1 MRASYSRNIAVG
13 KLGPM
18 SENTAWGFGLAT
30 SRPDGKILDVWYPH
44 PQLGT
49 PPDDARPDPVLKSLE
64 RDDDLRRVHL
74 RIVQTVI
81 NLDEEP
87 DSAASAYLRLHL
99 LSWRFVRPNEINLD
113 GIFSVLENVA
123 WTSKGPCFL
132 EDFEET
138 RMRVRAATNTPV
150 RILSV
155 DKFPRMV
162 DYIIPS
168 GVRIADGNN
177 VRLGAYLSEG
187 TTVMHAGFVNYN
199 AGSLGRAMIEGRVSQ
214 GVVVDEGA
222 DIGGGASTMGTLSGG
237 GRKRA
242 RVGKRSLLGANSG
255 LGIPVG
261 DDCIVESGLYVT
273 AGTKVTVLPSGGVA
287 PGREGYIQ
295 EPDVVPAAMLGG
307 MDNIMYR
314 RNSLSGAVEA
324 VSRPG
329 TKGVELNEFLH
340 KN

>member
-1 MRASYSRNIAVG
+1 MS
-13 KLGPM
+13 M

-44 PQLGT
+44 PQIGT
-49 PPDDARPDPVLKSLE
+49 PSEDAQPDETLQSLE

-74 RIVQTVI
+74 RVVKTVI
-81 NLDEEP
+81 NLDDEP

-99 LSWRFVRPNEINLD
+99 LSWRFVKPNEINLD

-150 RILSV
+150 RIFSV

-162 DYIIPS
+162 DYVIPS

-177 VRLGAYLSEG
+177 VRLGGYLSEG

-214 GVVVDEGA
+214 GVVVDDGA

-237 GRKRA
+237 GRQRV

-261 DDCIVESGLYVT
+261 DDCMVESGLYVT
-273 AGTKVTVLPSGGVA
+273 AGTKVTLLPSGGVS
-287 PGREGYIQ
+287 PNREGYIQ
-295 EPDVVPAAMLGG
+295 EPDVVPAHLLGG
-307 MDNIMYR
+307 RDNIMYR
-314 RNSLSGAVEA
+314 RNSTSGAVEA
-324 VSRPG
+324 LPRPG
-329 TKGVELNEFLH
+329 SKGVELNDFLH
-340 KN
+340 RN

>member
-1 MRASYSRNIAVG
+1 
-13 KLGPM
+13 M
-18 SENTAWGFGLAT
+18 SENSAWGFGLAT
-30 SRPDGKILDVWYPH
+30 SRPDGKVLDVWYPH

-49 PPDDARPDPVLKSLE
+49 PPEDAQPDPLLLSLE
-64 RDDDLRRVHL
+64 RDDDLRHVHL
-74 RIVQTVI
+74 RIVKTVI
-81 NLDEEP
+81 DLDEEP
-87 DSAASAYLRLHL
+87 HSAAGAYLRLHL
-99 LSWRFVRPNEINLD
+99 LSWRFVQPNTINFD

-132 EDFEET
+132 EDFEDT

-162 DYIIPS
+162 DYVIPS

-199 AGSLGRAMIEGRVSQ
+199 AGSLGRAMVEGRVSQ
-214 GVVVDEGA
+214 GVVVDDGA

-237 GRKRA
+237 GREKV

-273 AGTKVTVLPSGGVA
+273 ASTKVTVLPTGGVS
-287 PGREGYIQ
+287 PTREGYIQ
-295 EPDVVPAAMLGG
+295 EPDVVPARLLAG
-307 MDNIMYR
+307 MSNILFR
-314 RNSLSGAVEA
+314 RNSLNGAVEA
-324 VSRPG
+324 LPRPG
-329 TKGVELNEFLH
+329 TIGTSLNKILH
-340 KN
+340 NN

>member
-1 MRASYSRNIAVG
+1 MGMLVA
-13 KLGPM
+13 M

-44 PQLGT
+44 PRLGSA
-49 PPDDARPDPVLKSLE
+49 PEDAQPDPVLESLE
-64 RDDDLRRVHL
+64 RDDDLRQVHL
-74 RIVQTVI
+74 RIVKKEIT
-81 NLDEEP
+81 LDDEP
-87 DSAASAYLRLHL
+87 ASASDAYLRLHL
-99 LSWRFVRPNEINLD
+99 LSWRFVKPNEINLD

-132 EDFEET
+132 EDFEDT

-162 DYIIPS
+162 DYVIPA

-214 GVVVDEGA
+214 GVVVDDGA

-237 GRKRA
+237 GRQRV

-261 DDCIVESGLYVT
+261 DDCMVESGLYVT
-273 AGTKVTVLPSGGVA
+273 AGTKVTLLPSGGVA
-287 PGREGYIQ
+287 PGSEGYIQ
-295 EPDVVPAAMLGG
+295 EPDVVPASLLGG
-307 MDNIMYR
+307 KDNIMYR

-324 VSRPG
+324 LPRPG
-329 TKGVELNEFLH
+329 TKGVRLNDFLH
-340 KN
+340 SN